1 MNTGDKVVT
10 FAIITDLHGNQLALK
25 EAFELIESQAKV
37 DRIICLGDCFS
48 LGADPVGVFNQLKT
62 LDNAIFIR
70 GNHDRYLV
78 ERIWEYD
85 RPTVEG
91 MDPDDP
97 VCIGVIANQKWTADK
112 LGDPGFEFIRKMRL
126 SYFVS
131 VHGTYIEF
139 THAWFG
145 RDEMPPT
152 LDEAKQWRNHEMH
165 KHPEAERFVLVHGHT
180 HLPRNEHF
188 GNLRIFCPGSTG
200 LPFDEDQRG
209 VVAFL
214 SVDGQD
220 IHWEVKRFE
229 YDVDA
234 AITQMENVQPP
245 FHRNLTNTL
254 KFASIRNDLVD

>member
-1 MNTGDKVVT
+1 MNTGAKSVT
-10 FAIITDLHGNQLALK
+10 FAIITDLHGNELAIKEALK
-25 EAFELIESQAKV
+25 LVKARPDV
-37 DRIICLGDCFS
+37 DRLICLGDCFS
-48 LGADPVGVFNQLKT
+48 LGSDPKGVYDHLME
-62 LDNAIFIR
+62 LDDVVFVR

-97 VCIGVIANQKWTADK
+97 VCIGVIANQKWTADQ
-112 LGDPGFEFIRKMRL
+112 LGEEGIQFIRKMRL

-131 VHGTYIEF
+131 VNGTYIEF

-145 RDEMPPT
+145 RDEMPPN
-152 LDEAKQWRNHEMH
+152 LDEAKTWRDHEAH
-165 KHPEAERFVLVHGHT
+165 KHPEVNRFVLVHGHT

-200 LPFDEDQRG
+200 LPFDEDPRG

-214 SVDGQD
+214 TVDEND
-220 IHWEVKRFE
+220 VHWEVQRFD
-229 YDVDA
+229 YDTEA
-234 AITQMENVQPP
+234 AIAQMKDRQPP
-245 FHRNLTNTL
+245 FYQNLVATL
-254 KFASIRNDLVD
+254 KYASIRNDMVD